1 MLNKEV
7 FFKGIEDLV
16 TFFPN
21 WSVKVDSASVTRAWY
36 EMFQKCSDEEFKEIV
51 YGYIAYEN
59 FPPTVA
65 GLNKYYVKK
74 NIWKVKNFD

>member
-16 TFFPN
+16 IFFPN
-21 WSVKVDSASVTRAWY
+21 WNVKVDDKTVIKAWY
-36 EMFQKCSDEEFKEIV
+36 SMFEKSSDEEFKIMIHE
-51 YGYIAYEN
+51 YIANEN

-65 GLNKYYVKK
+65 GLNKYNFKK
-74 NIWKVKNFD
+74 MKREVKNFV